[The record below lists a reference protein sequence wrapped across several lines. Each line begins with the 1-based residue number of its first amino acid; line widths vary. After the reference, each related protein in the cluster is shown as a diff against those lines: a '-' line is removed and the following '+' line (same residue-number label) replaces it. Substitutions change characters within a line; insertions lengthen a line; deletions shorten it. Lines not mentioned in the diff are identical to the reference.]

1 MTVAEAKKRQI
12 FTKKAIMRRGTI
24 KRLAG
29 GIIVMDFIEA
39 DDPGTAP
46 EIFLTGLCK
55 VERLSP
61 NTVRLSW
68 YTRQADGNLVT
79 LKTILD
85 IQEWLAVQDPL
96 IQARSVIAR
105 LPMGDGSRRKEA
117 H

>member
-1 MTVAEAKKRQI
+1 MTIEAKKRAQ
-12 FTKKAIMRRGTI
+12 MRRG
-24 KRLAG
+24 RVRHGVVRRGPG
-29 GIIVMDFIEA
+29 GVIIMDFVEA
-39 DDPGTAP
+39 SDMGTAP

-96 IQARSVIAR
+96 MEARAIVAR
-105 LPMGDGSRRKEA
+105 LPIGDGGRRKEA